1 MTESP
6 SSKPSAEPK
15 ALNWRRM
22 VTVWGLLAVSMTA
35 IALLCWVLMPK
46 PVPAGGTV
54 DALGGMPALET
65 VIWPRGMAPSR
76 SWRFIIIHHSAA
88 TTAAVKPSA
97 PGRPEALGEDGVPYH
112 FIIGRGTGPAD
123 GQVTATQQW
132 IEQLDGALVRPAN
145 RPDLGG
151 DGVQICL
158 VGDFDHQKP
167 TPRQMTSLQL
177 LVMSLRDRY
186 NIPLELIVGHSEVNN
201 THCPGMLFPM
211 EAFLMD
217 VRETYLMKRIR
228 GGSGD
233 AP

>member
-1 MTESP
+1 
-6 SSKPSAEPK
+6 
-15 ALNWRRM
+15 
-22 VTVWGLLAVSMTA
+22 MTA
-35 IALLCWVLMPK
+35 AALLCWALLPK

-54 DALGGMPALET
+54 DALSGTPALQT
-65 VIWPRGMAPSR
+65 IIWPREMAPGR
-76 SWRFIIIHHSAA
+76 AWRFIIIHHSAA
-88 TTAAVKPSA
+88 AAAPAKASA
-97 PGRPEALGEDGVPYH
+97 PGRPEGPSEDGVPYH
-112 FIIGRGTGPAD
+112 FIIHRAAGPAD

-132 IEQLDGALVRPAN
+132 IEQLDGASGRPTD

-151 DGVQICL
+151 DGIHICL

-167 TPRQMTSLQL
+167 TARQMTSLQL

-186 NIPLELIVGHSEVNN
+186 NIPLELIVGHSEINN

-217 VRETYLMKRIR
+217 VREAYLMKRIR
-228 GGSGD
+228 GGSGE